1 MQPTSIAPQADPPY
15 SSGYRSA
22 SDRRRATGLAFAII
36 AHLLV
41 LLVMLRLAPS
51 VTHKVEEK
59 PPTTFTL
66 TEVPNPAPTPGP
78 ATPKVDKARE
88 TDRGSPPKAP
98 PEPPKPPAPP
108 VTPPKP
114 IELPQLIGGK
124 DMFNAVGTALS
135 RPGRDGDGDGQAVAG
150 KDSGSAYGPGSGPG
164 GERLY
169 NAEWY
174 REPSNAEL
182 NGYLP
187 PRVQPGWGLIACKT
201 IENYHVENCRALDES
216 PLGSGLARAFRQAA
230 WQFRVRPPRVGGKEQ
245 IGAWVSIRITLMDGG
260 QVTTGR

>member
-1 MQPTSIAPQADPPY
+1 MQPTFIALPTEHIAP
-15 SSGYRSA
+15 SGYRSG
-22 SDRRRATGLAFAII
+22 SDRRRATGLAMAII

-41 LLVMLRLAPS
+41 LMVMLRLAPTLP
-51 VTHKVEEK
+51 VKTEEK
-59 PPTTFTL
+59 PPSTFTL
-66 TEVPNPAPTPGP
+66 NPVPNPAPTPGP
-78 ATPKVDKARE
+78 AKPKVDKARQAD
-88 TDRGSPPKAP
+88 TGSPPKAP

-124 DMFNAVGTALS
+124 DMFDAVGVATS
-135 RPGRDGDGDGQAVAG
+135 RPGRDGAGAGQSVAG

-182 NGYLP
+182 GGYLP
-187 PRVQPGWGLIACKT
+187 PRAQPGWGLIACKT
-201 IENYHVENCRALDES
+201 IDNYHVENCRALDES

-245 IGAWVSIRITLMDGG
+245 VGAWVSIRITLSVGG
-260 QVTTGR
+260 EVTAR